1 MTNNFASS
9 GVGDLLERHYEG
21 DVVDPSNLL
30 RALEETQPAV
40 IFHLAA
46 QTLVRQSHREPRR
59 TFEVNAIGTLNL
71 LEAVRQL
78 KLRCAV
84 IVVTSDKC
92 YENRGR
98 QKPLCESDPLG
109 GGDPYSASKA
119 AAEIITAAY
128 RKSFSPPSEI
138 WRHGV
143 QIATVRAGNA
153 IGGGDWAADRIVPD
167 TVRALMADRPVSL
180 RNPKS
185 IRPWQ
190 HVLEPLAGYLH
201 LAERMLAEK
210 NATLSAAWNFGPYP
224 AKGKTVQDLV
234 EAFIWT
240 WGSGAWN
247 EVSDQPGPAEAMALR
262 LSIKKTTDELGWKPR
277 WSFEETVART
287 ARWYRDYYQD
297 PHQSSL
303 SLCLRD
309 IADYGAIESFKSAEV
324 SYA

>member
-1 MTNNFASS
+1 VSVTYWSVIN
-9 GVGDLLERHYEG
+9 EG

-128 RKSFSPPSEI
+128 RKSFSPPLKSGAMGFRLQRCERVMRLEAVI
-138 WRHGV
+138 GR
-143 QIATVRAGNA
+143 QIASFLTR
-153 IGGGDWAADRIVPD
+153 
-167 TVRALMADRPVSL
+167 
-180 RNPKS
+180 
-185 IRPWQ
+185 
-190 HVLEPLAGYLH
+190 LEP
-201 LAERMLAEK
+201 
-210 NATLSAAWNFGPYP
+210 
-224 AKGKTVQDLV
+224 
-234 EAFIWT
+234 
-240 WGSGAWN
+240 
-247 EVSDQPGPAEAMALR
+247 
-262 LSIKKTTDELGWKPR
+262 
-277 WSFEETVART
+277 
-287 ARWYRDYYQD
+287 
-297 PHQSSL
+297 
-303 SLCLRD
+303 
-309 IADYGAIESFKSAEV
+309 
-324 SYA
+324 